1 MSGFGSFVRKRQWLS
16 LRFRTIYDT
25 QVLEIVFKCWMRSK
39 CCDHGTRGPI
49 REAAMY
55 LLWTN
60 DHDMGCPL
68 HLDFLDK
75 VFRVVHVPSVVA
87 NARSILR
94 NKELSDGVL
103 LNEVNV
109 IFRFVLVEHTMPQ
122 GKQPFVPVFLE
133 KGVHRWAIAAVHR
146 HVVKNTRDEVHVEG
160 LLALLGLFIEYV
172 SHFFSFEIIELMS
185 QNLEQY

>member
-1 MSGFGSFVRKRQWLS
+1 M
-16 LRFRTIYDT
+16 RT
-25 QVLEIVFKCWMRSK
+25 
-39 CCDHGTRGPI
+39 PI
-49 REAAMY
+49 REAVMY

-68 HLDFLDK
+68 QLDFLDK
-75 VFRVVHVPSVVA
+75 IFKAIDVHSIVST
-87 NARSILR
+87 ARSILR
-94 NKELSDGVL
+94 NKDLSDAAL

-146 HVVKNTRDEVHVEG
+146 HVVRNTRGVMYVE
-160 LLALLGLFIEYV
+160 LLARLGLFIEYV
-172 SHFFSFEIIELMS
+172 SYFFLF
-185 QNLEQY
+185 